1 MLLKIFSAFRP
12 KLSPFVWISRTSASH
27 RDHHSMLHKI
37 SSSLMFKTAFSHF
50 HLALPHTR
58 KPQECCCMLTEV
70 YYQEMLKENPDNPL
84 LLRNYAK
91 FLHEVKGDISK
102 AEEFYG
108 RAILAGPA
116 DGELLSL
123 YAQLIW
129 ETHKDGDRA
138 QAYFDQAI
146 EAAPHDCH
154 VIASYANFLWNWEES
169 DGDA

>member
-91 FLHEVKGDISK
+91 FLHEGTLARQRNSMEGPFWPVLQMENCCHYTPNS
-102 AEEFYG
+102 YG
-108 RAILAGPA
+108 KLTKMETEPK
-116 DGELLSL
+116 LT
-123 YAQLIW
+123 LIKRSRLPLM
-129 ETHKDGDRA
+129 TA
-138 QAYFDQAI
+138 M
-146 EAAPHDCH
+146 
-154 VIASYANFLWNWEES
+154 
-169 DGDA
+169 